1 MSALSKRAKR
11 VNHYKR
17 QVDWLPLFEQ
27 VQSGRTCPDVAAEHP
42 DVSLRNLQKRY
53 RGWCTAKESG
63 DVFAIA
69 KWEGK
74 VSGNRYSN
82 STFTAADEAEVAS
95 RLRAAKRHGEY
106 VSRQEVMKAVMELW
120 AERHPRPTRSVAP
133 FKCSPQFITRFRRR
147 HGFSTTKHQLR
158 TQGPARRRND
168 DEKADAMAEFMI
180 HVHEAVEQ
188 YGANNVINADE
199 TAAHS
204 VQHTRSSWGNVGEPN
219 VVNTRVSAREAITTM
234 PAVSAAG
241 DRLPMQ
247 VIVKGKTQQ
256 AVKNKHLPDSTA
268 AYPTPSGWQK
278 SSSLTQYIEDEVSQ
292 YTDDQPSA
300 LIMDD
305 YDAHKTEEVRAAL
318 KEHNIEPIVV
328 PPAMTHLLQPLDVG
342 VNGVLKGRA
351 REKWVEDKAAGKE
364 NADTL
369 SRAAERMNE
378 AYHELPRSTI
388 TSAFNKAVPILA
400 LPR

>member
-1 MSALSKRAKR
+1 MSAPTKRAKR
-11 VNHYKR
+11 VNHYK
-17 QVDWLPLFEQ
+17 QQIDWLLLFQQ
-27 VQSGRTCPDVAAEHP
+27 VHNGRTCAAVAAEHSG
-42 DVSLRNLQKRY
+42 VTERNLQKRY
-53 RGWCTAKESG
+53 RGWCDAKEAG
-63 DVFAIA
+63 DTFAVG

-74 VSGNRYSN
+74 VSGTRYNHSA
-82 STFTAADEAEVAS
+82 FTAADEAEVAS
-95 RLRAAKRHGEY
+95 RLRAAKREGQY
-106 VSRQEVMKAVMELW
+106 ISRKEIAQRVMELW

-147 HGFSTTKHQLR
+147 HGFSTTIHKIR
-158 TQGPARRRND
+158 REGPAER
-168 DEKADAMAEFMI
+168 DEDAKVDAIAEFMI
-180 HVHEAVEQ
+180 HVDEAVEQ

-199 TAAHS
+199 TAARS
-204 VQHTRSSWGNVGEPN
+204 VQHTRTSWGNVGEPN
-219 VVNTRVSAREAITTM
+219 VVNTRVSQRDAITTM

-247 VIVKGKTQQ
+247 VIVKGKTQR

-268 AYPTPSGWQK
+268 SYPTISGWQK

-305 YDAHKTEEVRAAL
+305 YDAHKTEEVRTAE
-318 KEHNIEPIVV
+318 KKHNIEPIIV
-328 PPAMTHLLQPLDVG
+328 PPALTHLLQPLDVG
-342 VNGVLKGRA
+342 VNGELKRRA

-369 SRAAERMNE
+369 GRAAERMNE
-378 AYHELPRSTI
+378 AYHELPPSII
-388 TSAFNKAVPILA
+388 TKAFNKAVPILA